1 MINLFLMKQS
11 SLRISADTVLS
22 YQKLQN
28 KEVNLQKLCISE
40 VMDQKIIQ
48 IYISTLQ
55 KEHFQKRNLINS
67 EAMDQKIKSAA
78 SVENLRISEEPT
90 VRRSPRLVSAHL
102 EDVILGK
109 KDDPIST

>member
-11 SLRISADTVLS
+11 SLRISADTILS
-22 YQKLQN
+22 YQKLHN

-55 KEHFQKRNLINS
+55 KEYFQKKNLIIS
-67 EAMDQKIKSAA
+67 EAVI
-78 SVENLRISEEPT
+78 RISRHKVFFNT
-90 VRRSPRLVSAHL
+90 AVIYSLMMNTRLYGQYKACS
-102 EDVILGK
+102 
-109 KDDPIST
+109 